1 MKPIKLVMNA
11 FGPYAGL
18 TPEINFETFD
28 EKGLFLISG
37 DTGAGKT
44 TIFDAICFALF
55 GKTSGEY
62 RDTKNLRSG
71 YANENETTYVD
82 FYFSHQGKKYHIH
95 REPTQERL
103 KKRKSKTSETE
114 YKTEN
119 EKAVLYFEDGR
130 SISKLAEVNESI
142 KEILHITFEQFKQ
155 IVMIAQG
162 EFRELLQ
169 ASTEDRTEILR
180 SIFLTDSYIRI
191 CEKLGARRKKY
202 EELFRSHNN
211 SIIQYFNGIK
221 YAEDSNYADS
231 FEDLREKTLFSMSIK
246 SVDEMLE
253 IAENIIAEDKEQLKQ
268 INEQVKIAQ
277 RELENNNTALNNAIN
292 NNKFIQRYEECKT
305 KQEELKK
312 RKKSIDELSVELKKM
327 ISATRF
333 VSPVY
338 EKYQEKVKSLKNQK
352 ESIEKKSFNKV
363 KAENTLKE
371 SESVLKQS
379 LELKEKG
386 EKLNLKSEQLK
397 ADFDKYK
404 QRDDLIKALKLLEK
418 EEKEILSEKIELEAE
433 EKKLTEKISKLNSV
447 VEEYKNKPSELVT
460 LDAKSKNVAR
470 LKDSLGRLIN
480 SDFNEFSKLQK
491 DLSKKQALYQ
501 EAQEEFLEKESF
513 RIHAEK
519 VMDDCRAGLL
529 AKNLKDGEECPVC
542 GSTHHP
548 KLAILPDEAFSD
560 EDLKKFKADEDKAKK
575 EKDKAL
581 SLAQELNGR
590 YASQENHLKKAI
602 KEALSDELLC
612 DESCIAAPLSE
623 ASNDDKDNL
632 EVLHK
637 IAEKTLS
644 KVFDLQNKINLEMK
658 EVKTACNKKEKA
670 EKELEIARGEETED
684 LKKRKEQNLSRKEK
698 YSNNLTETNTKL
710 KELAKLT
717 YKNLVEAKDNQ
728 KAIEKE
734 AKEIFDNIE
743 KAQQS
748 FDSAKNKLTALTA
761 EIETLN
767 KNLTDTEKEV
777 KQTKTNYE
785 AALKTNGFDN
795 EDSYFEYDVGEDEI
809 EDNQSIINDY
819 NTQVKINAESLETA
833 KKDAAGKELINIE
846 VLEEKVENYKEK
858 LDEIRE
864 FLGDTKSR
872 LAMNK
877 ESLDNISKQKSDFE
891 NNKKLFTIYQ
901 KLYNLASGNVS
912 GNSRITLEQYVQM
925 AGFDGIIA
933 AANRR
938 LLPMTERQ
946 FELIRHD
953 NSNEKKSKTT
963 LDLDVFDNFTGKKRP
978 VGSLS
983 GGESFKA
990 SLSLALGL
998 SDTVSM
1004 NAGGIQMDAL
1014 FIDEGFGSLDSKS
1027 NSVVI
1032 EVLNNLS
1039 GKNKLVGLIS
1049 HREEI
1054 INSITNQ
1061 IKVTKDRNGS
1071 HISIDTGF

>member
-1 MKPIKLVMNA
+1 MKPIKLIMNA

-71 YANENETTYVD
+71 YANESETTYVD

-221 YAEDSNYADS
+221 YAESSNYADS
-231 FEDLREKTLFSMSIK
+231 FEDLKEKTLISMSIK
-246 SVDEMLE
+246 NVDEMLE

-277 RELENNNTALNNAIN
+277 KELEKNNTALNNAIN
-292 NNKFIQRYEECKT
+292 NNKFIQRYEECKI

-333 VSPVY
+333 VSPIY
-338 EKYQEKVKSLKNQK
+338 EKYQEKAKSLKNQK
-352 ESIEKKSFNKV
+352 ESIERKSFNKI
-363 KAENTLKE
+363 KAENSLKE
-371 SESVLKQS
+371 SESILKQC

-404 QRDDLIKALKLLEK
+404 QRDDLIKTLKLLEK
-418 EEKEILSEKIELEAE
+418 EEKEILSEKTELEAE
-433 EKKLTEKISKLNSV
+433 EKKLTEKINKLNSI

-501 EAQEEFLEKESF
+501 EAQEEFSEKESI

-560 EDLKKFKADEDKAKK
+560 EDLKKLKADEDKAKK

-590 YASQENHLKKAI
+590 YATQENHLKKAV
-602 KEALSDELLC
+602 KEALSDEILS
-612 DESCIAAPLSE
+612 ESNWIATPLSE
-623 ASNDDKDNL
+623 ARNDDMDNL
-632 EVLHK
+632 DLLHK
-637 IAEKTLS
+637 LAEKTLS
-644 KVFDLQNKINLEMK
+644 KVFDLQNKINSEMK

-670 EKELEIARGEETED
+670 EKELEIARGEESED

-710 KELAKLT
+710 KELSKLT
-717 YKNLVEAKDNQ
+717 YNNLVEAKNNQ

-734 AKEIFDNIE
+734 AKDIFDNIE

-748 FDSAKNKLTALTA
+748 FDTAKNKLTALNA

-767 KNLTDTEKEV
+767 KNLADTEMEV

-785 AALKTNGFDN
+785 AALKTNGFEN

-833 KKDAAGKELINIE
+833 RKDAAGKELINIE
-846 VLEEKVENYKEK
+846 ALEEKVENYKEK

-872 LAMNK
+872 LAMNQ
-877 ESLDNISKQKSDFE
+877 ESVENISRQKNDYESH
-891 NNKKLFTIYQ
+891 KKLFTIYQ

>member
-202 EELFRSHNN
+202 EELFRNHNN

-221 YAEDSNYADS
+221 YAENSNYADS
-231 FEDLREKTLFSMSIK
+231 FEDLKEKTLFSMSIK
-246 SVDEMLE
+246 NVDEMLE
-253 IAENIIAEDKEQLKQ
+253 IAGNIIAEDKEQLKQ

-277 RELENNNTALNNAIN
+277 KELENNNTALNNAIN

-338 EKYQEKVKSLKNQK
+338 DKYQEKAKSLKNQK
-352 ESIEKKSFNKV
+352 ESIERKSFNKV
-363 KAENTLKE
+363 KAENSLKE
-371 SESVLKQS
+371 SESILKQS

-404 QRDDLIKALKLLEK
+404 QRDDLIKTLKLLEK
-418 EEKEILSEKIELEAE
+418 EEKEILSEKTELEAE

-501 EAQEEFLEKESF
+501 EAQEEFLEKESI

-612 DESCIAAPLSE
+612 DESWIAAPLSE

-632 EVLHK
+632 DVLHK

-670 EKELEIARGEETED
+670 EKELEIARGEESED

-785 AALKTNGFDN
+785 AALKTNGFEN

-846 VLEEKVENYKEK
+846 ALEEKVENYKEK

-963 LDLDVFDNFTGKKRP
+963 LDLDVLDNFTGKKRP